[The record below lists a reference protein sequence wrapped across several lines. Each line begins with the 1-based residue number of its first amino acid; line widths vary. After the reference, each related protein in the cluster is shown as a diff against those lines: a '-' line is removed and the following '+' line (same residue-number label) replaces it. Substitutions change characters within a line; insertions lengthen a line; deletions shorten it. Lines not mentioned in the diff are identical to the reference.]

1 MDTVFAQAVGI
12 AAMVIC
18 ILAFQL
24 KTAKGIV
31 LMQAAGALL
40 FVANFG
46 LLGQYAGALLNAVGC
61 VRAVLL
67 MKKEKW
73 NTDSN
78 LWLAIL
84 GVAYIACYVLT
95 FAVFGEE
102 FTLRNA
108 VIQCLPVLGMFC
120 SHLAFRSE
128 EAAQVRK
135 IFLASSVCW
144 IIYNAIGFSIGGILC
159 EAFNIV
165 SIFIAMARLD
175 RKTKERVE

>member
-1 MDTVFAQAVGI
+1 MDPVFAQAVGI
-12 AAMVIC
+12 VAMVIC
-18 ILAFQL
+18 LLAFQL

-40 FVANFG
+40 FVVNFY
-46 LLGQYAGALLNAVGC
+46 LLGQYAGALLNTVGC
-61 VRAVLL
+61 VLAVLL

-73 NTDSN
+73 HTDN
-78 LWLAIL
+78 NVWLAIL
-84 GVAYIACYVLT
+84 GAAYIACYVLT
-95 FAVFGEE
+95 FAVFGEA

-108 VIQCLPVLGMFC
+108 ILQCLPVLGMFC

-144 IIYNAIGFSIGGILC
+144 IVYNAAGFAIGGILC

-175 RKTKERVE
+175 RKTKERVQ

>member
-1 MDTVFAQAVGI
+1 MNPVFAQAIGI
-12 AAMVIC
+12 AAMVVC
-18 ILAFQL
+18 IFAFQL

-31 LMQAAGALL
+31 LMQAVGALL
-40 FVANFG
+40 FVVNFY
-46 LLGQYAGALLNAVGC
+46 LLGQYAGALLNVVGC
-61 VRAVLL
+61 IRAGLL

-73 NTDSN
+73 HTDN
-78 LWLAIL
+78 NVWLAIL
-84 GVAYIACYVLT
+84 GTAYIACYVLT
-95 FAVFGEE
+95 FAMFGEA

-108 VIQCLPVLGMFC
+108 ILQCLPVLGMFC

-128 EAAQVRK
+128 EAAQVRR

-144 IIYNAIGFSIGGILC
+144 IIYNAVGFAIGGILC

-175 RKTKERVE
+175 RKPKEQV

>member
-1 MDTVFAQAVGI
+1 MNDVIAQVIGI

-24 KTAKGIV
+24 KTAKSIV

-46 LLGQYAGALLNAVGC
+46 LLGQYAGALLNVVGC
-61 VRAVLL
+61 VRAILL

-73 NTDSN
+73 HTDNN

-84 GVAYIACYVLT
+84 GAAYIACYVLT
-95 FAVFGEE
+95 FAVFGEV
-102 FTLRNA
+102 FNLRNA
-108 VIQCLPVLGMFC
+108 VVQCLPVLGMFC

-128 EAAQVRK
+128 EASQVRK
-135 IFLASSVCW
+135 IFLASSACW

-165 SIFIAMARLD
+165 SIFVAMLRLD
-175 RKTKERVE
+175 RKK

>member
-1 MDTVFAQAVGI
+1 MDTVFAQVVGI
-12 AAMVIC
+12 AAMVVC

-40 FVANFG
+40 FVVNFG
-46 LLGQYAGALLNAVGC
+46 MLGQYAGALLNVVGC
-61 VRAVLL
+61 IRAALL

-73 NTDSN
+73 HTDNN

-84 GVAYIACYVLT
+84 GAAYIACYVLT
-95 FAVFGEE
+95 FAVFGEK

-108 VIQCLPVLGMFC
+108 VLQCLPVLGMFC

-144 IIYNAIGFSIGGILC
+144 IIYNAIGFTIGGILC

-165 SIFIAMARLD
+165 SIFIAMVRLD